1 MSRVVNDRLAQAA
14 WALVRAYTSSSD
26 EQRLEPRADV
36 PRAEVEA
43 AWAEL
48 KGSLGAYDRRRVA
61 VNKPK
66 RSSARKSSSE
76 VER

>member
-36 PRAEVEA
+36 PPAEVEV

-48 KGSLGAYDRRRVA
+48 KSSLGAYDRRRA
-61 VNKPK
+61 ALTKP
-66 RSSARKSSSE
+66 RGRAA
-76 VER
+76 